1 MNITIRQGVLAQENT
16 AMITVGVYENE
27 PLDDILVPL
36 LETDDFKG
44 KLKQDSLLY
53 PRTALPA
60 RRALL
65 IGMGKRSDATV
76 NTLRHAA
83 AHASR
88 KAKDLKLADY
98 TIALP
103 FPADVSIESCVQAI
117 VEGTRLGHY
126 SFLEYK
132 SSLSD
137 EELHTVEN
145 VTILLD
151 EQSNVDE
158 ARQGVFYGQA
168 ITEGVILARNLANA
182 PGNTLTPA
190 QLGDIA
196 QEVGTQHGLKVRV
209 LAGEDLVDFGGL
221 LAVGKGSVQTPRFII
236 VEYGTASDD
245 IPTIC
250 LVGKGITFDTG
261 GISIKPSDK
270 MDDMKMDMSGAAA
283 VLGTM
288 RVLAD
293 IQPPLHVVCL
303 ISAAENMP
311 DAAAYKPGDIIKTL
325 SGKTVEVLNTD
336 AEGRIVLA
344 DALHYAQQYNPQAI
358 VDVATLTGAIVI
370 ALGPHATG
378 VMGNNQPLIDR
389 LLKAGTITHERV
401 WQLPLW
407 QEHKEL
413 MKSTFADI
421 KNISGRPASS
431 TTAAA
436 FLSEFVGTCA
446 WAHLDIAGTA
456 WTDKPPFDYISK
468 GATGVGVRL
477 LTHMLRDW
485 NTKEK

>member
-1 MNITIRQGVLAQENT
+1 MNITVRHGMPVQEES
-16 AMITVGVYENE
+16 AILVVGVFENE
-27 PLDDILVPL
+27 PLDDKLVPL
-36 LETDDFKG
+36 LEPSDFKG
-44 KLKQDSLLY
+44 KLKQDLLLY
-53 PRTALPA
+53 PHSVLPA
-60 RRALL
+60 RRVLL
-65 IGMGKRSDATV
+65 VGMGKQSEATV
-76 NTLRHAA
+76 NTLRHTA

-88 KAKDLKLADY
+88 KAKELMLADC
-98 TIALP
+98 TLALP
-103 FPADVSIESCVQAI
+103 FLTSVSIEYCIQAV
-117 VEGTRLGHY
+117 VEGFRLGQY
-126 SFLEYK
+126 AFLEHK
-132 SSLSD
+132 SSPST
-137 EELHTVEN
+137 EELHTVEH
-145 VTILLD
+145 VTILLN
-151 EQSNVDE
+151 QQTTVDE
-158 ARQGVFYGQA
+158 AQQGVFYGQA
-168 ITEGVILARNLANA
+168 IAEGVILARNLANA
-182 PGNTLTPA
+182 PGNVLTPA
-190 QLGDIA
+190 RLGEIA
-196 QEVGTQHGLKVRV
+196 QEMGTQHGLHVRV
-209 LAGEDLVDFGGL
+209 LEGEDIANFGGL

-245 IPTIC
+245 TPTIC

-270 MDDMKMDMSGAAA
+270 MDEMKMDMSGAAA

-288 RVLAD
+288 RVLAE
-293 IQPPLHVVCL
+293 IQPPLHVVSL

-311 DAAAYKPGDIIKTL
+311 DAAAYKPGDIITTL

-344 DALHYAQQYNPQAI
+344 DALHYAQQYSPQAI

-389 LLKAGTITHERV
+389 LIEAGIMTHERV
-401 WQLPLW
+401 WPLPLW

-431 TTAAA
+431 ITAAA

-456 WTDKPPFDYISK
+456 WTDKPSFDYISK

-485 NTKEK
+485 NTREQ